1 MLVCLLF
8 EMSIEEYAQKYT
20 WMFMISLLSSAD
32 KLPQQRQRSLSSR
45 LQGQGVNKAS
55 IVTLR

>member
-1 MLVCLLF
+1 
-8 EMSIEEYAQKYT
+8 MSIEENAQKYT
-20 WMFMISLLSSAD
+20 WMFMISLLSFAD